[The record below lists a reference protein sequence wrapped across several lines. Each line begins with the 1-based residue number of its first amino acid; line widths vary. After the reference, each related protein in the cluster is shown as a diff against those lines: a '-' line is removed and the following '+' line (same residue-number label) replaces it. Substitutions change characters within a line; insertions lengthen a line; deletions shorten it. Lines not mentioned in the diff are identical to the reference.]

1 MDLYQSENYCNYNNN
16 EETTA
21 KTIVNKILETLPKYS
36 LREFIY
42 LLSVTISDERN
53 GRLDTL
59 SRALELVDN
68 ETRLDIVRLFKQN
81 GIDDKVI
88 TELMNQLSVNV
99 NSSHI
104 NHSYPKERYN
114 PLRKSWPL
122 NKSNE
127 NDMLSYEHHYN
138 PLYNN
143 SSKTQMYKSTVIDDY
158 QWPPTNKR
166 ACYNSEPRWTLHD
179 SCKEEP
185 IYDDFQTYSDGVNHC
200 QIIQDIYLPD
210 YRTRHIKDEKPFD
223 HIGKYNKKCSKK
235 TRFSKEESLFI
246 VSLVESN
253 DITNW
258 TAIAKACNAKFGG
271 NKTGPQ
277 CHQHYFRVANSSI
290 SKNPWRKEEDEMLKK
305 LVEKYGFKWSQIS
318 QSLPGRPDTSCRR
331 RWKAIQ
337 KNKNA

>member
-1 MDLYQSENYCNYNNN
+1 MDLYQSENYCNYNN

-42 LLSVTISDERN
+42 LLSLTISDERN

-68 ETRLDIVRLFKQN
+68 ETRLDIVRLFKEN
-81 GIDDKVI
+81 GIDDNVI
-88 TELMNQLSVNV
+88 NELMNHLSLNIK
-99 NSSHI
+99 NSHLQQTFQ
-104 NHSYPKERYN
+104 KERYN

-122 NKSNE
+122 NKSVENE
-127 NDMLSYEHHYN
+127 MSSYEYN
-138 PLYNN
+138 HLYN
-143 SSKTQMYKSTVIDDY
+143 KIDDY
-158 QWPPTNKR
+158 QWPISNKR
-166 ACYNSEPRWTLHD
+166 ACYSSEPKWTV
-179 SCKEEP
+179 SEPCKEEP
-185 IYDDFQTYSDGVNHC
+185 PIYEDYQPYPEGVNHC
-200 QIIQDIYLPD
+200 QVIQDIYVPD
-210 YRTRHIKDEKPFD
+210 YRTRHIKTEKPFEQT
-223 HIGKYNKKCSKK
+223 GKYNNKKCSKK

-253 DITNW
+253 EVTNW

-337 KNKNA
+337 KNKGE